1 MLLLAVPGSGK
12 TTVLVA
18 RVAAQ
23 ILSGIPA
30 AKILN
35 LTFSRESAR
44 DMNTRFGRLFP
55 EMECPRFSTIHSLC
69 YSILSSYAAQ
79 NGRIVPTLTGSDGA
93 PSSSQILRQALGRLQ
108 NREDIRFLDDEDI
121 ADTLAAIGLCKNRM
135 LSRKEMGD
143 IPCVIAG
150 LAEGYDAYE
159 AVKSE
164 NGLMDYDDILL
175 YALTFLRKLPDIL
188 NRFRGRY
195 THINVAHLYYW
206 NTGYLGFKC

>member
-44 DMNTRFGRLFP
+44 DMGVRFARLFP
-55 EMECPRFSTIHSLC
+55 EMELPRFSTIHSLC
-69 YSILSSYAAQ
+69 YSVLSSYAAH

-93 PSSSQILRQALGRLQ
+93 PTSSQLLREAM
-108 NREDIRFLDDEDI
+108 NRVKNRDVGFADDEDI
-121 ADTLAAIGLCKNRM
+121 ADTLAAIGLQKPDALPEGKGRCPFRNQRT
-135 LSRKEMGD
+135 
-143 IPCVIAG
+143 AG
-150 LAEGYDAYE
+150 
-159 AVKSE
+159 AV
-164 NGLMDYDDILL
+164 
-175 YALTFLRKLPDIL
+175 
-188 NRFRGRY
+188 
-195 THINVAHLYYW
+195 
-206 NTGYLGFKC
+206 